1 LNELT
6 AVSRGG
12 PGAAKQPVLYVAIL
26 QTLNL
31 FKLSFTRKKQPQDDE
46 RLVQLFKNR
55 AGLKKAH
62 QALEDEVYAL
72 KERVKQQLSGTARV
86 QEQLEG
92 VEALLGNPD
101 AGYTALVYY
110 QLRGLWR
117 ACNGQLATFASELE
131 RQQEDRERRK
141 QTFEFNQQLNARVAE
156 VDKRLG
162 EAEDVAAE
170 RQRVLDEATQRLNA
184 LNRLWH
190 YFKRRKIA
198 VEVAHLR
205 PPLEEALAESARIRE
220 ERETLRQEQSPPF
233 PGLGVDGRRAINL
246 ATIAYALV
254 LGVRLS
260 ARGLA
265 PRAKD
270 AMARRI
276 QEVQY
281 GSRAECEALMEAI
294 SEALA
299 LVKSRKDVAG
309 DIRGCVELLREVAQY
324 RAEGDTVPLGDSLAG
339 VIPANTGGVAAL
351 APSAPQILADD
362 YWQIYQVLLR

>member
-6 AVSRGG
+6 AARRGS
-12 PGAAKQPVLYVAIL
+12 GAAKQLVLYVAIL

-62 QALEDEVYAL
+62 LALEDEVYAL
-72 KERVKQQLSGTARV
+72 KERVKQQLANTTRV

-101 AGYTALVYY
+101 AGYAALVYY

-156 VDKRLG
+156 AEKRLS
-162 EAEDVAAE
+162 EAEALAAE
-170 RQRVLDEATQRLNA
+170 RQRALDEATARFRD

-190 YFKRRKIA
+190 YFKRRKA
-198 VEVAHLR
+198 GVDMAHLR
-205 PPLEEALAESARIRE
+205 PPFEEARAECSRIRE
-220 ERETLRQEQSPPF
+220 ELETLRQQQCPAF

-246 ATIAYALV
+246 ATIGYALV
-254 LGVRLS
+254 LGVRLGE
-260 ARGLA
+260 RGLA

-270 AMARRI
+270 AMARRV

-281 GSRAECEALMEAI
+281 GSRAECEALMDAI
-294 SEALA
+294 AEALA
-299 LVKSRKDVAG
+299 IVRSRKDLAG
-309 DIRGCVELLREVAQY
+309 DIKGSVELLREVAQY

-339 VIPANTGGVAAL
+339 VIPANTGGVGAL

-362 YWQIYQVLLR
+362 YWNIYQVLLR

>member
-1 LNELT
+1 M
-6 AVSRGG
+6 
-12 PGAAKQPVLYVAIL
+12 AIL

-62 QALEDEVYAL
+62 ASLQDEVYAL
-72 KERVKQQLSGTARV
+72 KERVKQQLATTTRV
-86 QEQLEG
+86 QEQLDG

-101 AGYTALVYY
+101 AGYVALVYY

-131 RQQEDRERRK
+131 RQQEDRERRR
-141 QTFEFNQQLNARVAE
+141 QTFEFNQQLNAKVAE
-156 VDKRLG
+156 AEKRLA

-170 RQRVLDEATQRLNA
+170 RQRVLDEATQRLRA
-184 LNRLWH
+184 LNRIWH
-190 YFKRRKIA
+190 YFRRRKVA

-205 PPLEEALAESARIRE
+205 VPVEEALAEAGRIRE
-220 ERETLRQEQSPPF
+220 ERETLRQEQCPAF
-233 PGLGVDGRRAINL
+233 PGLGVEGKRAINL
-246 ATIAYALV
+246 ATIGYALV

-270 AMARRI
+270 ALARRV

-281 GSRAECEALMEAI
+281 GSRAECEELMAAI
-294 SEALA
+294 AEALA
-299 LVKSRKDVAG
+299 LVKSRKDIAG
-309 DIRGCVELLREVAQY
+309 DIKGCVELLREVAQY

-339 VIPANTGGVAAL
+339 VIPGNSGGVAAL